1 MPTAPSPLRRFAA
14 LPGPDRALLARAAA
28 WVVLARLALWA
39 LPYRRTREL
48 ADRYAR
54 VTPRGRRRAAP
65 ERTAWAVEATARRI
79 PRATCLTQAL
89 AAEVMLR
96 RAGHLPQVHIGVA
109 KDRAAIEAHAW
120 LELDGRV
127 LVGDHDLGRYT
138 RLQPPPA

>member
-1 MPTAPSPLRRFAA
+1 MSDALRRLAA
-14 LPGPDRALLARAAA
+14 LSGPDRVLLARAAA
-28 WVVLARLALWA
+28 WVLLARLALWA
-39 LPYRRTREL
+39 LPYRRIRDL
-48 ADRYAR
+48 ADRLGGSH
-54 VTPRGRRRAAP
+54 RGRGPAP

-79 PRATCLTQAL
+79 PEASCLTQAL

-96 RAGHLPQVHIGVA
+96 RGGHRPQIHLGVA
-109 KDRAAIEAHAW
+109 RPDRAAFEAHAW